1 MTYSFW
7 EPNKFYNN
15 GDIVNSNPISGN
27 GAYAFQAKTIGTSG
41 DTQPVFP
48 LIYGKTYIDN
58 TVTWA
63 TINPAYEVLR
73 DLEPSALIELFHIQF
88 TTELNGAA
96 DNLYFHAGTNGIP
109 TSIVFAGQSYTAAP
123 VEAEGFDKS
132 VKGVLPRPTLR
143 VANAQDTISSLM
155 HRSSSPI
162 DPLTA
167 KVTRIQTFK
176 KFIDAVNFFD
186 QQYIYESS
194 TTLANGTAFGLSDIA
209 VVSPNTTKE
218 NPDDPSNPIPVD
230 DGAQMDLAAH
240 GTGDS
245 TSRLPDQEYYIDRIA
260 SENQE
265 FVEFELSSKLDL
277 TNVLLPRRL
286 VTDYCPWKYRGV
298 ECGYDAGPVATVED
312 ITTGVTSA
320 TDQCGKR
327 LRSCKLRFPNASEFD
342 PLPFGGFPAAG
353 ISA

>member
-1 MTYSFW
+1 LNCFTY
-7 EPNKFYNN
+7 
-15 GDIVNSNPISGN
+15 NS
-27 GAYAFQAKTIGTSG
+27 QLK
-41 DTQPVFP
+41 
-48 LIYGKTYIDN
+48 
-58 TVTWA
+58 
-63 TINPAYEVLR
+63 
-73 DLEPSALIELFHIQF
+73 
-88 TTELNGAA
+88 LNGA
-96 DNLYFHAGTNGIP
+96 DDDLYFHAGTNGIP

-132 VKGVLPRPTLR
+132 MKGVLPRPTLR

-155 HRSSSPI
+155 HRSSNPI

-176 KFIDAVNFFD
+176 KFIDSVNFFNET
-186 QQYIYESS
+186 YIYQDGNTA
-194 TTLANGTAFGLSDIA
+194 TTQNGDTF
-209 VVSPNTTKE
+209 V
-218 NPDDPSNPIPVD
+218 
-230 DGAQMDLAAH
+230 LAAH
-240 GTGDS
+240 GTGDA
-245 TSRLPDQEYYIDRIA
+245 TSRLPDQVYQIDRIA
-260 SENQE
+260 SENQD

-298 ECGYDAGPVATVED
+298 ECGYNGGPVATVED

>member
-1 MTYSFW
+1 MTYPFW
-7 EPNKFYNN
+7 EPNKAYNL
-15 GDIVNSNPISGN
+15 GDIVNSDPISGN
-27 GAYAFQAKTIGTSG
+27 GAYAFQASYNATSG
-41 DTQPVFP
+41 DTQPQFS
-48 LIYGKTYIDN
+48 LIYGKTTTDN
-58 TVTWA
+58 TQVWT
-63 TINPAYEVLR
+63 TISPAYQVLKE
-73 DLEPSALIELFHIQF
+73 LEPSALIELFHIEF

-132 VKGVLPRPTLR
+132 IKGVLPRPTLR

-155 HRSSSPI
+155 HRSSNPI
-162 DPLTA
+162 DPLMA
-167 KVTRIQTFK
+167 KVTRIRTFK
-176 KFIDAVNFFD
+176 KFIDAVNFFNET
-186 QQYIYESS
+186 YIYQDGN
-194 TTLANGTAFGLSDIA
+194 TAITQNGDTL
-209 VVSPNTTKE
+209 V
-218 NPDDPSNPIPVD
+218 
-230 DGAQMDLAAH
+230 LAAH

-245 TSRLPDQEYYIDRIA
+245 TSRLPDQVYRIDRIA

-286 VTDYCPWKYRGV
+286 VTDFCPWKYRGV
-298 ECGYDAGPVATVED
+298 ECGYNGGPVATVED

>member
-1 MTYSFW
+1 MSYDFW

-48 LIYGKTYIDN
+48 LIYGKTYKDN

-88 TTELNGAA
+88 TAELNGAA

-176 KFIDAVNFFD
+176 KFIDAVNFFNET
-186 QQYIYESS
+186 YIYQDGNTAVTQGED
-194 TTLANGTAFGLSDIA
+194 TL
-209 VVSPNTTKE
+209 V
-218 NPDDPSNPIPVD
+218 
-230 DGAQMDLAAH
+230 LAAH

>member
-1 MTYSFW
+1 MTYPFW
-7 EPNKFYNN
+7 EPNKAYNL
-15 GDIVNSNPISGN
+15 GDIVNSDPISGN
-27 GAYAFQAKTIGTSG
+27 GAYAFQASYNATSG
-41 DTQPVFP
+41 DTQPQFS
-48 LIYGKTYIDN
+48 LIYGKTTTDN
-58 TVTWA
+58 TQVWT
-63 TINPAYEVLR
+63 TISPAYQVLKE
-73 DLEPSALIELFHIQF
+73 LEPSALIELFHIEF
-88 TTELNGAA
+88 TAELNGAA

-132 VKGVLPRPTLR
+132 IKGVLPRPTLR

-155 HRSSSPI
+155 HRSSNPI
-162 DPLTA
+162 DPLMA

-176 KFIDAVNFFD
+176 KFIDAVNFFNET
-186 QQYIYESS
+186 YIYQDGN
-194 TTLANGTAFGLSDIA
+194 TAITQNGDTL
-209 VVSPNTTKE
+209 V
-218 NPDDPSNPIPVD
+218 
-230 DGAQMDLAAH
+230 LAAH

-245 TSRLPDQEYYIDRIA
+245 TSRLPDQVYRIDRIA

-286 VTDYCPWKYRGV
+286 VTDFCPWKYRGV
-298 ECGYDAGPVATVED
+298 ECGYNGGPVATVED

>member
-1 MTYSFW
+1 MTYPFW
-7 EPNKFYNN
+7 EPNKLYNP

-27 GAYAFQAKTIGTSG
+27 GAYAFQAFTLGTSG

-48 LIYGKTYIDN
+48 LIYGKTYRDN
-58 TVTWA
+58 TQIWT
-63 TINPAYEVLR
+63 TISPAYHILKE
-73 DLEPSALIELFHIQF
+73 LEPSALIELFHIQF

-96 DNLYFHAGTNGIP
+96 DDLYFHAGTNGIP
-109 TSIVFAGQSYTAAP
+109 TSIVFGGQSYTAAP

-132 VKGVLPRPTLR
+132 TKGVLPRPTLR

-155 HRSSSPI
+155 HRSNNPI
-162 DPLTA
+162 DPLMA
-167 KVTRIQTFK
+167 KVTRVQTFK

-186 QQYIYESS
+186 QVYIYQDGNTSITQS
-194 TTLANGTAFGLSDIA
+194 GDTL
-209 VVSPNTTKE
+209 V
-218 NPDDPSNPIPVD
+218 
-230 DGAQMDLAAH
+230 LAAH

-245 TSRLPDQEYYIDRIA
+245 TSRLPDQVYRIDRIA
-260 SENQE
+260 SENQD

-286 VTDYCPWKYRGV
+286 VTDYCPWKYRGE
-298 ECGYDAGPVATVED
+298 ECGYTGGPVATVED

-327 LRSCKLRFPNASEFD
+327 LRSCKLRFPNASERD

>member
-1 MTYSFW
+1 MTYPFW

-15 GDIVNSNPISGN
+15 GDIVNTNPISGN
-27 GAYAFQAKTIGTSG
+27 GAYAFQAKTVGTSG
-41 DTQPVFP
+41 STQPVFP

-63 TINPAYEVLR
+63 TINPTYEVLR

-88 TTELNGAA
+88 TTKFNGAD

-132 VKGVLPRPTLR
+132 MKGVLPRPTLR

-155 HRSSSPI
+155 HRSSNPI

-176 KFIDAVNFFD
+176 KFIDSVNFFNET
-186 QQYIYESS
+186 YIYQDGNTA
-194 TTLANGTAFGLSDIA
+194 TTQNGDTL
-209 VVSPNTTKE
+209 V
-218 NPDDPSNPIPVD
+218 
-230 DGAQMDLAAH
+230 LAAH
-240 GTGDS
+240 GTGDA
-245 TSRLPDQEYYIDRIA
+245 TSRLPDQVYQIDRIA
-260 SENQE
+260 SENQD

-298 ECGYDAGPVATVED
+298 ECGYNGGPVATVED

>member
-1 MTYSFW
+1 MSYPFW
-7 EPNKFYNN
+7 EPNKVYNN
-15 GDIVNSNPISGN
+15 GDIVNRNPIAGF
-27 GAYAFQAKTIGTSG
+27 GAYAFQAKNTGTSG
-41 DTQPVFP
+41 ESQPLFP
-48 LIYGKTYIDN
+48 LIYGKTFLDN
-58 TVTWA
+58 NISWV
-63 TINPAYEVLR
+63 TINPTYEVLR

-96 DNLYFHAGTNGIP
+96 DDLYFHAGTNGIP
-109 TSIVFAGQSYTAAP
+109 TSIVFGGLSFTAAP

-155 HRSSSPI
+155 HRSVNPI
-162 DPLTA
+162 DPLMA
-167 KVTRIQTFK
+167 QVTRIQTFK

-186 QQYIYESS
+186 QQYTYEPS

-209 VVSPNTTKE
+209 VVNPNTTKE

-230 DGAQMDLAAH
+230 DDAQIDLAAH

-245 TSRLPDQEYYIDRIA
+245 TSRLPDQTYRIDRIA

-265 FVEFELSSKLDL
+265 FVEFELSSRLDL

-286 VTDYCPWKYRGV
+286 VADYCPWKYRGV
-298 ECGYDAGPVATVED
+298 ECGYNGGPVATVED
-312 ITTGVTSA
+312 ITTGVTLA

-327 LRSCKLRFPNASEFD
+327 LKSCKLRFPNASQFD

>member
-1 MTYSFW
+1 MTYPFW
-7 EPNKFYNN
+7 EPNKFYNQ
-15 GDIVNSNPISGN
+15 GDIVNTNPVSAN
-27 GAYAFQAKTIGTSG
+27 GAYAFQAIHNGTSG

-48 LIYGKTYIDN
+48 LIYGKTYSDN

-63 TINPAYEVLR
+63 TISPTYEILR

-88 TTELNGAA
+88 TTELNGA
-96 DNLYFHAGTNGIP
+96 DDDLYFHAGTNGIP

-132 VKGVLPRPTLR
+132 MKGVLPRPTLR

-155 HRSSSPI
+155 HRSSNPI

-176 KFIDAVNFFD
+176 KFIDAVNFFNETYVYQD
-186 QQYIYESS
+186 GNTA
-194 TTLANGTAFGLSDIA
+194 TTQN
-209 VVSPNTTKE
+209 
-218 NPDDPSNPIPVD
+218 DDTLV
-230 DGAQMDLAAH
+230 LAAH
-240 GTGDS
+240 GTGDA
-245 TSRLPDQEYYIDRIA
+245 TSRLPDQVYRIDRIS
-260 SENQE
+260 SENQN

-286 VTDYCPWKYRGV
+286 VADYCPWKYRGV
-298 ECGYDAGPVATVED
+298 ECGYNGGPVATVED
-312 ITTGVTSA
+312 VTTGVTSA

>member
-1 MTYSFW
+1 MTYPFW

-15 GDIVNSNPISGN
+15 GDIVNTNPISGN
-27 GAYAFQAKTIGTSG
+27 GAYAFQAKTVGTSG
-41 DTQPVFP
+41 STQPVFP

-63 TINPAYEVLR
+63 TINPTYEVLR

-96 DNLYFHAGTNGIP
+96 DDLYFHAGTNGIP

-132 VKGVLPRPTLR
+132 MKGVLPRPTLR

-155 HRSSSPI
+155 HRSSNPI

-176 KFIDAVNFFD
+176 KFIDSVNFFNET
-186 QQYIYESS
+186 YIYQDGNTA
-194 TTLANGTAFGLSDIA
+194 TTQNGDTF
-209 VVSPNTTKE
+209 V
-218 NPDDPSNPIPVD
+218 
-230 DGAQMDLAAH
+230 LAAH
-240 GTGDS
+240 GTGDA
-245 TSRLPDQEYYIDRIA
+245 TSRLPDQVYQIDRIA
-260 SENQE
+260 SENQD

-298 ECGYDAGPVATVED
+298 ECGYNGGPVATVED

>member
-1 MTYSFW
+1 MTYPFW
-7 EPNKFYNN
+7 EPNKFYNQ
-15 GDIVNSNPISGN
+15 GDIVNTNPVSAN
-27 GAYAFQAKTIGTSG
+27 GAYAFQAIHNGTSG

-48 LIYGKTYIDN
+48 LIYGKTYSDN

-63 TINPAYEVLR
+63 TISPTYEILR

-88 TTELNGAA
+88 TTELNGA
-96 DNLYFHAGTNGIP
+96 DDDLYFHAGTNGIP

-132 VKGVLPRPTLR
+132 MKGVLPRPTLR

-155 HRSSSPI
+155 HRSSNPI

-176 KFIDAVNFFD
+176 KFIDAVNFFNETYVYQD
-186 QQYIYESS
+186 GNTA
-194 TTLANGTAFGLSDIA
+194 TTQN
-209 VVSPNTTKE
+209 
-218 NPDDPSNPIPVD
+218 DDTLV
-230 DGAQMDLAAH
+230 LAAH
-240 GTGDS
+240 GTGDA
-245 TSRLPDQEYYIDRIA
+245 TSRLPDQVYRIDRIS
-260 SENQE
+260 SENQD

-298 ECGYDAGPVATVED
+298 ECGYNGGPVATVED

>member
-1 MTYSFW
+1 MTYPFW
-7 EPNKFYNN
+7 EPNKAYNL
-15 GDIVNSNPISGN
+15 GDIVNSDPISGN
-27 GAYAFQAKTIGTSG
+27 GAYAFQASYNATSG
-41 DTQPVFP
+41 DTQPQFS
-48 LIYGKTYIDN
+48 LIYGKTTTDN
-58 TVTWA
+58 TQVWT
-63 TINPAYEVLR
+63 TISPAYQVLKE
-73 DLEPSALIELFHIQF
+73 LEPSALIELFHIEF

-132 VKGVLPRPTLR
+132 IKGVLPRPTLR

-155 HRSSSPI
+155 HRSSNPI
-162 DPLTA
+162 DPLMA

-176 KFIDAVNFFD
+176 KFIDAVNFFNET
-186 QQYIYESS
+186 YIYQDGN
-194 TTLANGTAFGLSDIA
+194 TAITQNGDTL
-209 VVSPNTTKE
+209 V
-218 NPDDPSNPIPVD
+218 
-230 DGAQMDLAAH
+230 LAAH

-245 TSRLPDQEYYIDRIA
+245 TSRLPDQVYRIDRIA

-286 VTDYCPWKYRGV
+286 VTDFCPWKYRGV
-298 ECGYDAGPVATVED
+298 ECGYNGGPVATVED

>member
-1 MTYSFW
+1 MTYPFW

-27 GAYAFQAKTIGTSG
+27 GAYAFQAKTVGTSG
-41 DTQPVFP
+41 STQPVFP

-63 TINPAYEVLR
+63 TINPTYEVLR

-88 TTELNGAA
+88 TTKFNGAD

-132 VKGVLPRPTLR
+132 MKGVLPRPTLR

-155 HRSSSPI
+155 HRSSNPI

-176 KFIDAVNFFD
+176 KFIDSVNFFNET
-186 QQYIYESS
+186 YIYQDGNTA
-194 TTLANGTAFGLSDIA
+194 TTQNGDTF
-209 VVSPNTTKE
+209 V
-218 NPDDPSNPIPVD
+218 
-230 DGAQMDLAAH
+230 LAAH
-240 GTGDS
+240 GTGDA
-245 TSRLPDQEYYIDRIA
+245 TSRLPDQVYQIDRIA
-260 SENQE
+260 SENQD

-298 ECGYDAGPVATVED
+298 ECGYNGGPVATVED

>member
-176 KFIDAVNFFD
+176 KFIDAVNFFNET
-186 QQYIYESS
+186 YIYQDGNTAVTQGED
-194 TTLANGTAFGLSDIA
+194 TL
-209 VVSPNTTKE
+209 V
-218 NPDDPSNPIPVD
+218 
-230 DGAQMDLAAH
+230 LAAH

>member
-1 MTYSFW
+1 MTYPFW

-27 GAYAFQAKTIGTSG
+27 GAYAFQAKTVGTSG
-41 DTQPVFP
+41 STQPVFP

-63 TINPAYEVLR
+63 TINPTYEVLR

-96 DNLYFHAGTNGIP
+96 DDLYFHAGTNGIP

-132 VKGVLPRPTLR
+132 MKGVLPRPTLR

-155 HRSSSPI
+155 HRSSNPI

-186 QQYIYESS
+186 QVYIYQDGNTSV
-194 TTLANGTAFGLSDIA
+194 TQGGDTL
-209 VVSPNTTKE
+209 V
-218 NPDDPSNPIPVD
+218 
-230 DGAQMDLAAH
+230 LAAH
-240 GTGDS
+240 GTGDA
-245 TSRLPDQEYYIDRIA
+245 TSRLPDQVYRIDRIS
-260 SENQE
+260 SENQD

-298 ECGYDAGPVATVED
+298 ECGYNGGPVATVED